1 MIMTRYPVHPE
12 RRVAMTFRVREDV
25 ATYVRERAAELGVSQ
40 VTLVEEAILRE
51 WRDER
56 RRLAQEAALLD
67 AAENTEFA
75 AAALGAARESLGT
88 GPEANGTGHG
98 RA

>member
-1 MIMTRYPVHPE
+1 MDTTRYRARPAH
-12 RRVAMTFRVREDV
+12 RVAMTFRVREDV
-25 ATYVRERAAELGVSQ
+25 ATYVRERAAERGVSQ

-56 RRLAQEAALLD
+56 RRLAQDAALLD

-75 AAALGAARESLGT
+75 EAALPAAREALGT
-88 GPEANGTGHG
+88 AE
-98 RA
+98 